1 MEAINTP
8 LAAALAAAKGAAD
21 LAPIHRPL
29 RGVTHISS
37 IYGNRKDPFTGRLAF
52 HPGIDFA
59 AAQGT
64 TVLSAGAG
72 TVSFV
77 GQISGYGSQDPTQA
91 AGEAL
96 PSASVAATLRGRAM
110 RPRVALIAS
119 AIALAALGCLAASLV
134 ASGAPVT
141 AADGTTATEPPTTV
155 TQATTQSTSVTQTS
169 ATTVITPGPGLPSVI
184 LPDKKRTPGALN
196 PKVRRSTIKET
207 ICTGGWTKT
216 IRPPV
221 AFTNALKIKQMVLYE
236 ETGLPSEYEEDHFIP
251 LELGGAPRNPK
262 NLWPEP
268 RSQSK
273 LSDPLE
279 NKLKRM
285 VCKGLLRLAKARA
298 AIRLFKNTQG

>member
-1 MEAINTP
+1 M
-8 LAAALAAAKGAAD
+8 
-21 LAPIHRPL
+21 
-29 RGVTHISS
+29 
-37 IYGNRKDPFTGRLAF
+37 
-52 HPGIDFA
+52 
-59 AAQGT
+59 
-64 TVLSAGAG
+64 
-72 TVSFV
+72 
-77 GQISGYGSQDPTQA
+77 
-91 AGEAL
+91 
-96 PSASVAATLRGRAM
+96 RA
-110 RPRVALIAS
+110 RVALIAS

-169 ATTVITPGPGLPSVI
+169 ATTVITPGPGQPSVI
-184 LPDKKRTPGALN
+184 LPDNKRTPGALN
-196 PKVRRSTIKET
+196 PKVRQSTIKKT
-207 ICTGGWTKT
+207 ICKSRWTTT

-279 NKLKRM
+279 NKLKRK
-285 VCKGLLRLAKARA
+285 VCKGLLKLAKARA
-298 AIRLFKNTQG
+298 AIRLFKSTQG

>member
-1 MEAINTP
+1 MR
-8 LAAALAAAKGAAD
+8 AK
-21 LAPIHRPL
+21 
-29 RGVTHISS
+29 
-37 IYGNRKDPFTGRLAF
+37 
-52 HPGIDFA
+52 
-59 AAQGT
+59 
-64 TVLSAGAG
+64 
-72 TVSFV
+72 
-77 GQISGYGSQDPTQA
+77 
-91 AGEAL
+91 
-96 PSASVAATLRGRAM
+96 
-110 RPRVALIAS
+110 VALIAS
-119 AIALAALGCLAASLV
+119 AIALVALGCLAASLV

-141 AADGTTATEPPTTV
+141 AADVTTANEPPTTV

-169 ATTVITPGPGLPSVI
+169 ATTVITPGPGQPSVI

-196 PKVRRSTIKET
+196 PRVRQSTIKKT
-207 ICTGGWTKT
+207 ICKSGWTKT

-279 NKLKRM
+279 NSSSGRS
-285 VCKGLLRLAKARA
+285 AKAS
-298 AIRLFKNTQG
+298 

>member
-1 MEAINTP
+1 MR
-8 LAAALAAAKGAAD
+8 AK
-21 LAPIHRPL
+21 
-29 RGVTHISS
+29 
-37 IYGNRKDPFTGRLAF
+37 
-52 HPGIDFA
+52 
-59 AAQGT
+59 
-64 TVLSAGAG
+64 
-72 TVSFV
+72 
-77 GQISGYGSQDPTQA
+77 
-91 AGEAL
+91 
-96 PSASVAATLRGRAM
+96 
-110 RPRVALIAS
+110 VALIAS
-119 AIALAALGCLAASLV
+119 AIALVALGCPAAALV

-141 AADGTTATEPPTTV
+141 AADVTTANEPPTTV

-169 ATTVITPGPGLPSVI
+169 ATTVITPGPGQPSVI

-196 PKVRRSTIKET
+196 PRVRQSTIKKT
-207 ICTGGWTKT
+207 ICKRRWTTK

-236 ETGLPSEYEEDHFIP
+236 ETGLPSQYEEDHFIP

-279 NKLKRM
+279 NKLKRK

>member
-1 MEAINTP
+1 MGLLRAAWLCDNRM
-8 LAAALAAAKGAAD
+8 AAL
-21 LAPIHRPL
+21 
-29 RGVTHISS
+29 V
-37 IYGNRKDPFTGRLAF
+37 
-52 HPGIDFA
+52 
-59 AAQGT
+59 
-64 TVLSAGAG
+64 
-72 TVSFV
+72 
-77 GQISGYGSQDPTQA
+77 
-91 AGEAL
+91 GEAL
-96 PSASVAATLRGRAM
+96 PSTGVAATLRGRAM
-110 RPRVALIAS
+110 RAKVALIAS

-141 AADGTTATEPPTTV
+141 AADGTTANEPPTTV

-169 ATTVITPGPGLPSVI
+169 ATTVSTPGPGEPSVI
-184 LPDKKRTPGALN
+184 LPDKQRTPGALN
-196 PKVRRSTIKET
+196 PRVRQSTIKKT
-207 ICTGGWTKT
+207 ICKSGWTTKV
-216 IRPPV
+216 RPPV

-279 NKLKRM
+279 NKLKRK
-285 VCKGLLRLAKARA
+285 VCKGLLKLAKARA

>member
-1 MEAINTP
+1 M
-8 LAAALAAAKGAAD
+8 
-21 LAPIHRPL
+21 
-29 RGVTHISS
+29 
-37 IYGNRKDPFTGRLAF
+37 
-52 HPGIDFA
+52 
-59 AAQGT
+59 
-64 TVLSAGAG
+64 
-72 TVSFV
+72 
-77 GQISGYGSQDPTQA
+77 
-91 AGEAL
+91 
-96 PSASVAATLRGRAM
+96 RA
-110 RPRVALIAS
+110 RVALIAS

-155 TQATTQSTSVTQTS
+155 TQATTESTSVTQTS

-196 PKVRRSTIKET
+196 PKVRRSTIKKT
-207 ICTGGWTKT
+207 ICKGGWTKT

-236 ETGLPSEYEEDHFIP
+236 ETGLPSKYEEDHFIP

-279 NKLKRM
+279 NKLKRK
-285 VCKGLLRLAKARA
+285 VCKGLLSLAKARA